1 MPLLSL
7 NLQRHAPAPGNGATE
22 FTFHSAEVSRRLF
35 PGWGLFYSA
44 LLHAALVSG
53 IVSWT
58 TLFPRRVELAP
69 KHWELTML
77 SKDVLYL
84 PQLGGGSPG
93 GGGGG
98 AHKQTTS
105 DVRQGSLAAE
115 SKPGVTYPGRQA
127 IVSNPPNPTNHVQT
141 VLQPEL
147 LDPLPVQAFL
157 SLPNIVKL
165 ARVAAPPAAE
175 TSPIPTLVPQ
185 PSPAAVEAEP
195 QRATAEPLLPPVVE
209 RVFSWPEPPKLT
221 LPLGDS
227 DAVPAVL
234 RSAASSPAPP
244 AEPPAQSRPAI
255 TSLSGGRNVRSLLAL
270 SVSPSA
276 SSDAPKVP
284 PGETRGQFAIAT
296 LPNLGLSGLG
306 PGSQVASSSTGLIG
320 VGDHP
325 DPSGRDVTG
334 ASSGA
339 PTGKDSGGGSGVAGA
354 GGGSG
359 NGRGPGSAEAGIGS
373 GPKAGAGAG
382 GPGTGAGSGT
392 GAGAGPGPGE
402 FAGMT
407 IQGGEWAPGSFS
419 GNRFK
424 GVAGSEDQGS
434 YGITIVSSGNSG
446 GGLGDFGVFGD
457 EPVFTVY
464 INMAKSLDDPAPS
477 WTLQYALATASGT
490 GSATLSAP
498 FPARKEEPGWPQE
511 LALKYTGQ
519 TVVASAVID
528 AEGGIQGLR
537 IIQSPN
543 STLDP
548 FLIAALKEWVFRP
561 AQSGGQAVAVKVLL
575 GAPVAASR

>member
-7 NLQRHAPAPGNGATE
+7 NLQRHTPACGNGARE
-22 FTFHSAEVSRRLF
+22 FTFHSAEVSQRLF

-58 TLFPRRVELAP
+58 TLFPRRIELAP

-77 SKDVLYL
+77 SRDVLYL

-93 GGGGG
+93 GGAGGED
-98 AHKQTTS
+98 HQTTR

-115 SKPGVTYPGRQA
+115 SKPGVSYPGRQA

-147 LDPLPVQAFL
+147 LDPLPIQSFL

-165 ARVAAPPAAE
+165 ARVAPPAAADAP
-175 TSPIPTLVPQ
+175 PIPSPVPQ
-185 PSPAAVEAEP
+185 PSRAAVEAEP
-195 QRATAEPLLPPVVE
+195 QATAELLLPPVVE

-221 LPLGDS
+221 LPLGNS
-227 DAVPAVL
+227 DTMPAVL

-244 AEPPAQSRPAI
+244 PAEAPAQSRPAI
-255 TSLSGGRNVRSLLAL
+255 TPLSGGRNARSLLAL

-276 SSDAPKVP
+276 ASDASQVP
-284 PGETRGQFAIAT
+284 PGETRGEFAIAT

-320 VGDHP
+320 VGDHA
-325 DPSGRDVTG
+325 DPTGRDVTG
-334 ASSGA
+334 TSSGSPA
-339 PTGKDSGGGSGVAGA
+339 GKDSGGGSGVAGA

-359 NGRGPGSAEAGIGS
+359 NRHGTGSAEAGIGS
-373 GPKAGAGAG
+373 GASAGAGAG
-382 GPGTGAGSGT
+382 GPGAGAGSGT
-392 GAGAGPGPGE
+392 GAGAGPGRGE

-424 GVAGSEDQGS
+424 GIGGAEDQGS

-477 WTLQYALATASGT
+477 WTLQYALATTSRT

-498 FPARKEEPGWPQE
+498 FPAKKEEPGWPQE

-528 AEGGIQGLR
+528 VEGRIQGLR
-537 IIQSPN
+537 IIRSPN
-543 STLDP
+543 SILDP
-548 FLIAALKEWVFRP
+548 FLIAALREWIFQP

-575 GAPVAASR
+575 GAPVTASR